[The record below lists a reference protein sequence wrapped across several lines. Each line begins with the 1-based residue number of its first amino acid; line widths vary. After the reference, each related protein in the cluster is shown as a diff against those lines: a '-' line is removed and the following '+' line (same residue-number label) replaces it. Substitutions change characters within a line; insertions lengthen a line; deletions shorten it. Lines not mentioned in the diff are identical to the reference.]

1 MKCNNKIKKW
11 TQISHSVIDYLFSI
25 CEQKRTFLVGS
36 CFRRCC
42 RFLFCCCWCEWCY
55 WYWCWCWCWCWLACM
70 AIIINVADTKFAFAS
85 VFEAHLLWFF
95 VLQSFRLCWLHLFCL
110 LLLLLLLCCCW
121 RFYVTQIFAL
131 LTNTAKAAKNLA
143 WNKFALQIESQL
155 RRLILFWTWFW
166 WRYNKSHGLTPGEGV
181 GAWGAGGVRA
191 GSAAGVNVKPD
202 AVRMQLRAQRLC
214 VRTSL
219 PLTTTTTAATAAA
232 LYISRFQFCIC
243 VLENWRRTARTH
255 LL

>member
-1 MKCNNKIKKW
+1 
-11 TQISHSVIDYLFSI
+11 
-25 CEQKRTFLVGS
+25 
-36 CFRRCC
+36 
-42 RFLFCCCWCEWCY
+42 
-55 WYWCWCWCWCWLACM
+55 M

-85 VFEAHLLWFF
+85 VFGAHLLWFF
-95 VLQSFRLCWLHLFCL
+95 VLQSFRLCWLHLFC
-110 LLLLLLLCCCW
+110 LLLLLLCCCW

-166 WRYNKSHGLTPGEGV
+166 WRYNKSHGPMPGEGV
-181 GAWGAGGVRA
+181 GAWGGAAYGVRA

-219 PLTTTTTAATAAA
+219 PLTTTTTAAA